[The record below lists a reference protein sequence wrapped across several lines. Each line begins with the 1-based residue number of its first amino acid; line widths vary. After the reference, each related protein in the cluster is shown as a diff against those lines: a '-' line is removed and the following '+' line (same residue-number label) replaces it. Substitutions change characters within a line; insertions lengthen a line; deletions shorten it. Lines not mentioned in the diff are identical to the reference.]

1 MIFRV
6 IISVS
11 LCFFLFGC
19 FFTGSNDKYLSCY
32 MTDRNINDKKAK
44 KQWIEKYLP
53 RSFNYSTTNS
63 KLRFNSLNKT
73 INLLETKKNNDQLF
87 LSGDVILKN
96 SNGDNFPMTYQMT
109 YNKQT
114 KLYLLK
120 ASPYK
125 LLKFG
130 EQRGF
135 CVN

>member
-6 IISVS
+6 IISFS
-11 LCFFLFGC
+11 LYFFFGC
-19 FFTGSNDKYLSCY
+19 SLTESNDKYLSCY
-32 MTDRNINDKKAK
+32 MTERNINDKKTK
-44 KQWIEKYLP
+44 KKWIEKYLP
-53 RSFNYSTTNS
+53 ISFNYSITNS

-73 INLLETKKNNDQLF
+73 INLSETKKINGQLI
-87 LSGDVILKN
+87 LSGDILLKN

-109 YNKQT
+109 YNEET

-130 EQRGF
+130 EQKGF